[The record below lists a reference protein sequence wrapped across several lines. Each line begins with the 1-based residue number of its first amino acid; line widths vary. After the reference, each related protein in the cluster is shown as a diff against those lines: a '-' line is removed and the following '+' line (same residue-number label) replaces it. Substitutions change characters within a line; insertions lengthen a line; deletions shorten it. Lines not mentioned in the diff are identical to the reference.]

1 MKKADKLQYV
11 LLHTAKFYI
20 AILLYCERSIV

>member
-1 MKKADKLQYV
+1 MKKAEKLQYV
-11 LLHTAKFYI
+11 LLHIAKFYI